1 MIRLISLFSLT
12 IVLCSCSISSD
23 SWSDARF
30 EKVIRYRIQTKT
42 PLILWKDDGKYDK
55 YDMTHRNYHFI
66 SSGPTDEVAP
76 GTKALATIPVGHE
89 IFFEKVRRKPTFRG
103 LQEYLVGTTIIN
115 KDARPIIYRFRIAGE
130 TNAEGLERMAREFKM
145 PQ

>member
-1 MIRLISLFSLT
+1 MRLFTSSILVYSLLA
-12 IVLCSCSISSD
+12 SCSLKMESWQD
-23 SWSDARF
+23 SRFAR
-30 EKVIRYRIQTKT
+30 VIRYRT
-42 PLILWKDDGKYDK
+42 PTRLPLHLWEAVRTGSEYE
-55 YDMTHRNYHFI
+55 TEYHFI